1 MTLQAFTTA
10 LEKLGIPEIDALGK
24 PFDPQYHNAVLSD
37 SVEGA
42 ESGTVTRVL
51 QRGFMQGD
59 KVLRCAM
66 VAVAE

>member
-1 MTLQAFTTA
+1 MTLQTFRNA
-10 LEKLGIPEIDALGK
+10 LEKMGVTEMDVLGK

-51 QRGFMQGD
+51 QRGFMQGE